1 MFKGS
6 KSQNGADAG
15 KVVQAVIATAI
26 TIVSAIFVKK
36 KINSKKN
43 K

>member
-1 MFKGS
+1 MFKGT
-6 KSQNGADAG
+6 KSQSGADAG
-15 KVVQAVIATAI
+15 KIVQAVIATAI
-26 TIVSAIFVKK
+26 TILSAVFVKK